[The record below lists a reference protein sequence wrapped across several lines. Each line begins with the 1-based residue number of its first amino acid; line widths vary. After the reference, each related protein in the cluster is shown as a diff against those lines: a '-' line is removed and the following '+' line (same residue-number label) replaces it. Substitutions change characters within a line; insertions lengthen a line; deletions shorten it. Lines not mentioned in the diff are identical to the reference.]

1 MGTAPSPGTPRRDSR
16 WPNRGGARRCR
27 QGKSPRR
34 LDAPAG
40 YRSPASKP
48 LSWSV
53 FLTLFSQIFIMQP
66 HQSRACSLALLL
78 LLLLL
83 LLFLYRAL
91 LSRQVCR
98 HGCRS
103 FAYIILISCTAVGSH
118 KWSILQLGNR
128 NQKVKQLVRGDT
140 RTGIFVDVIYK
151 PSSNSLASCVIKQGK

>member
-1 MGTAPSPGTPRRDSR
+1 MPGKASLRAGWTPPLGT
-16 WPNRGGARRCR
+16 
-27 QGKSPRR
+27 
-34 LDAPAG
+34 
-40 YRSPASKP
+40 RSPASKP

-66 HQSRACSLALLL
+66 HQSRACSLALLLL

>member
-1 MGTAPSPGTPRRDSR
+1 MPGKASLRAGWTPPLGRRSR
-16 WPNRGGARRCR
+16 
-27 QGKSPRR
+27 
-34 LDAPAG
+34 
-40 YRSPASKP
+40 ASKP

-53 FLTLFSQIFIMQP
+53 FPTLFSQIFIMQP

-83 LLFLYRAL
+83 LLYRAL

-103 FAYIILISCTAVGSH
+103 FAYIILISSTAVGSH
-118 KWSILQLGNR
+118 KWSVLQLGNR

-151 PSSNSLASCVIKQGK
+151 PSSNSLASLCYQARKIRL